1 MDWGLKN
8 RLSKIIR
15 PEDGRCLMLAVDHG
29 YFLGPTERLE
39 VPRKTV
45 TPLLPYADSL
55 MLTRGVLRTSVPPER
70 NIPIV
75 LRVSGGTSIIGEDLS
90 KETITVSIEEAI
102 KLNASCLAL
111 SIFVGSKY
119 EHQTLANLAKLVD
132 EGEKYGI
139 PVLAVTAVGK
149 EMGRD
154 TRYLGL
160 ACRIAAEL
168 GAHVVKSYYCDNFE
182 QVVEGCPV
190 PLIIAGG
197 KKLPE
202 VDALKLSYDAIH
214 HGASGV
220 DMGRNIWQSDWPVAM
235 IKAVKAI
242 VHESAGVKE
251 AYGIFL
257 KEKENDKP
265 GQRQPPQQKAVKTV
279 SSSSYSGS
287 FD

>member
-70 NIPIV
+70 DIPIV